1 MKGSSTAPRMRRLKR
16 TRRKSSSARII
27 PSTVLSCMPRSLGRY
42 GADAPSRRGPCADR
56 SYTVGRGDATVKRR
70 LLSVLPA
77 LRRRVRKLSSNDREA
92 RRVLT
97 AMKTLLAALIGLAI
111 AAFASPATA
120 FVAQI
125 ATSIPAASL
134 DDDAQLQQ
142 ALGTPIDDVLQ
153 HAIAFAPTVLMVQSA
168 RVVGDR
174 VYILLLVAD
183 SDGEKTIDRL
193 SVETPLFRP

>member
-1 MKGSSTAPRMRRLKR
+1 MR
-16 TRRKSSSARII
+16 
-27 PSTVLSCMPRSLGRY
+27 
-42 GADAPSRRGPCADR
+42 
-56 SYTVGRGDATVKRR
+56 
-70 LLSVLPA
+70 
-77 LRRRVRKLSSNDREA
+77 LSSVACCQATCAETARNHREA

-97 AMKTLLAALIGLAI
+97 GMRTLLAALVGLAI

-120 FVAQI
+120 YVAQI

-142 ALGTPIDDVLQ
+142 ALGVAIDDVLQ

-183 SDGEKTIDRL
+183 SDGEKIIDRL
-193 SVETPLFRP
+193 SVETPQFRP

>member
-1 MKGSSTAPRMRRLKR
+1 MR
-16 TRRKSSSARII
+16 
-27 PSTVLSCMPRSLGRY
+27 
-42 GADAPSRRGPCADR
+42 
-56 SYTVGRGDATVKRR
+56 
-70 LLSVLPA
+70 
-77 LRRRVRKLSSNDREA
+77 
-92 RRVLT
+92 
-97 AMKTLLAALIGLAI
+97 TLLAALVGFAI

-120 FVAQI
+120 YVAQI

-142 ALGTPIDDVLQ
+142 ALGAAIDDVLQ

-183 SDGEKTIDRL
+183 SDGEKIIDRL
-193 SVETPLFRP
+193 SVETPQFRP